1 MLASDRK
8 VHGLATEQQSN
19 RATEQQSN
27 TILPAIIHPL
37 CVYARPRARVFVCMV
52 SFAGGVNQVQKHVRQ
67 LVECAHGARSEELLL
82 HAALATKRAH
92 TAFVPWLTV
101 DGAAVV
107 CCPLPCVRPPQMR
120 ACACMYIACI

>member
-1 MLASDRK
+1 MCWPPTARCM
-8 VHGLATEQQSN
+8 GW
-19 RATEQQSN
+19 QQSN

-37 CVYARPRARVFVCMV
+37 CVCARPRARVFVCMV

-107 CCPLPCVRPPQMR
+107 CCPLPCVRVGEGRRRRVSLSGTRQHARRMGKG
-120 ACACMYIACI
+120 